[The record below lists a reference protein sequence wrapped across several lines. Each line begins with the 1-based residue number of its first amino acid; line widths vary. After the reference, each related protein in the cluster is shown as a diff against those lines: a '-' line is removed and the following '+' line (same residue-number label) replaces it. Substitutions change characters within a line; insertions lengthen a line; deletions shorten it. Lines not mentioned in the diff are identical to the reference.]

1 MINQPEAQQPKQ
13 DKLVLPAYPDDQYR
27 DIETYSSSST
37 PPYSH
42 IRPDQLIRQQTT
54 PPPKQPVDRLRYYWR
69 KDPSY
74 KVFMIAIGMVLIAGL
89 IFVSLVSNA
98 LLRNP
103 KLFALD
109 NTLSQTPPTGVVP
122 LGTVDLRPT
131 FPPPG
136 GGKGTGSSSQP
147 PSQSTPALQP
157 TTVQASPQPGGPL
170 TVQITSIPNRVFNNS
185 IVDVSVNTNLPNV
198 TVDLVALYTVPPYR
212 AVVGPVTTDGSGNAT
227 LSWSVSVYIFG
238 SRTQASVYA
247 VAKDQNGQRVQS
259 QAVNVQIT
267 RAGG

>member
-27 DIETYSSSST
+27 ITSSNT
-37 PPYSH
+37 PQYSH
-42 IRPDQLIRQQTT
+42 IRPDQLIRHQTT
-54 PPPKQPVDRLRYYWR
+54 LPPKQPMARLRYYWR

-74 KVFMIAIGMVLIAGL
+74 KVLMIAIGMILIAGL

-122 LGTVDLRPT
+122 VGTVDLRPT

-136 GGKGTGSSSQP
+136 GGKGTGNSSQP
-147 PSQSTPALQP
+147 PAQSTPALQP
-157 TTVQASPQPGGPL
+157 TTVQPSPFPQPGGPL
-170 TVQITSIPNRVFNNS
+170 TVQITSIPNRVFTNS
-185 IVDVSVNTNLPNV
+185 IVEVSVNTNLPNV
-198 TVDLVALYTVPPYR
+198 TVVLVALYTAPPYR

-238 SRTQASVYA
+238 SRTQATVYA

-267 RAGG
+267 RSGG